1 MNDIN
6 LADITLHI
14 DENLSEEQRGT
25 IEESLRA
32 LDGVVSVHN
41 SDRAT
46 HLTIVGYDQGVTD
59 SQKILKRVTDQGAH
73 AELVGL

>member
-14 DENLSEEQRGT
+14 DENLSAEQRGT

-41 SDRAT
+41 SDKT
-46 HLTIVGYDQGVTD
+46 PHLTVIGYDRNVVD
-59 SQKILKRVTDQGAH
+59 SQRILKRVTDQGAH
-73 AELVGL
+73 AELLGL

>member
-14 DENLSEEQRGT
+14 DENLDAEQRGS

-41 SDRAT
+41 SDKAP
-46 HLTIVGYDQGVTD
+46 HLTVVGYNPSVMNAQ
-59 SQKILKRVTDQGAH
+59 SILKRVTDQGAH
-73 AELVGL
+73 AELLGL

>member
-1 MNDIN
+1 MDVN

-14 DENLSEEQRGT
+14 DENLNTEQRGT

-41 SDRAT
+41 SEKT
-46 HLTIVGYDQGVTD
+46 PHLSIVQYNPDAMDSKRILKRITDQGV
-59 SQKILKRVTDQGAH
+59 H
-73 AELVGL
+73 AELIGM

>member
-14 DENLSEEQRGT
+14 DKSLSAEQRGT

-41 SDRAT
+41 SDRAP
-46 HLTIVGYDQGVTD
+46 HLTIIGYNPSVTD
-59 SQKILKRVTDQGAH
+59 SQRILKRVTDQGAH
-73 AELVGL
+73 AQLVGL